1 MKNATKKLL
10 CLLILLLITIFV
22 WQEKSSAQTSEQNL
36 SATANFKA
44 DEAIAPETAIE
55 VTLNRKL
62 QTTEKIAVTIE
73 QTDLT
78 SLFSNTENKFIYN
91 AKVVPLPIGNSNLTV
106 YVVNAVGAW
115 KEISRLTLLVQNPKS
130 EVQSQE
136 TSANNEMPKTEE
148 NKPDETAKTNAEE
161 SKSQTNKNAESV
173 KTDETKAETT
183 KPEEAK
189 TEEGKSETKPEERPQ
204 TTETTEKKS
213 SFNFIP
219 TLTLS
224 LKSQPFQSNFPLENR
239 PAERATSTDFTL
251 QGSIK
256 NEYKFGGISSDSNF
270 DFAGSSFKQEALRFG
285 ELGDKA
291 PNVDLSSYLLNFQVG
306 KAKFSYGHT
315 SFGNSRHLV
324 SSFSARGLSVNIP
337 INSRFDITG
346 GVLNGTSI
354 VGFGN
359 FFGLRNFDHQVQGV
373 TLGIEIFPKRQNALR
388 VEISG
393 FNGYIQP
400 LNNVSEG
407 RINDAEQSRGGSLRL
422 VTQDK
427 TERFKLE
434 FGFTLSRFQNPADT
448 SLDPDGNAV
457 PIAAVSRTAHYLDAS
472 YQVLKDVK
480 LTKTKSVNLNF
491 SFRHEFVEPLFKS
504 LGASASADKT
514 AQDYALDGT
523 IGDIALQF
531 GHTCFNDNLSN
542 VPSILKSLT
551 RANRFSVALPVSA
564 FIGKSDK
571 PSPFFPRLAYS
582 IDQTHQFGAGIP
594 VNGGF
599 EIDLSTIPDQ
609 VNTNQNFSS
618 AWQFS
623 KFNFEYRY
631 NRSVAD
637 NRQTGRETADQ
648 IGFVHGVSVGVNP
661 LAIFGF
667 TVGLNFENSNNLE
680 LAQVNKTKALT
691 FGVNLQ
697 PFKGATFSGNFSNTL
712 AGDAAKTNNNK
723 NINFDMQFAY
733 NFNLEKSKFK
743 KFGMQT
749 FIRFADT
756 FSRNRD
762 FIADVNNR
770 TRTKIINAGLTFNFF

>member
-1 MKNATKKLL
+1 MDAVGEKAMKKATKKLSL
-10 CLLILLLITIFV
+10 ALILLLITISV
-22 WQEKSSAQTSEQNL
+22 WQKKSSAQTSEQNL

-44 DEAIAPETAIE
+44 DAAVAPDTPIE
-55 VTLNRKL
+55 ISFNRKL

-78 SLFSNTENKFIYN
+78 SLFSNTENKFTYN
-91 AKVVPLPIGNSNLTV
+91 AKILPLPSGNSNLTV

-115 KEISRLTLLVQNPKS
+115 KEISRLTLLVQ
-130 EVQSQE
+130 SQE
-136 TSANNEMPKTEE
+136 NSAANEVPKTEE
-148 NKPDETAKTNAEE
+148 TKPNADEEKSESTVNAE
-161 SKSQTNKNAESV
+161 TV
-173 KTDETKAETT
+173 KINETT
-183 KPEEAK
+183 KPEETK
-189 TEEGKSETKPEERPQ
+189 TEEQPQ

-213 SFNFIP
+213 RFNFIP

-239 PAERATSTDFTL
+239 PAKRATSTDFTL

-256 NEYKFGGISSDSNF
+256 NEYKSGNFSSESNF

-306 KAKFSYGHT
+306 KAKFAYGHT

-324 SSFSARGLSVNIP
+324 SSFSARGLSFNIP

-359 FFGLRNFDHQVQGV
+359 LFGLRNLDHQVQGA

-457 PIAAVSRTAHYLDAS
+457 PIAAVSKTAHYLDAS
-472 YQVLKDVK
+472 YQILKDVK
-480 LTKTKSVNLNF
+480 LTKTKNVNLNF
-491 SFRHEFVEPLFKS
+491 AFRHEYVEPLFKS

-514 AQDYALDGT
+514 AQDYALEGT
-523 IGDIALQF
+523 VGDIALQF
-531 GHTCFNDNLSN
+531 GHTRFNDNLSN
-542 VPSILKSLT
+542 VASILKSLT

-564 FIGKSDK
+564 FIGKPDK
-571 PSPFFPRLAYS
+571 PSPFLPRLAYS

-609 VNTNQNFSS
+609 INTNQNFSS

-623 KFNFEYRY
+623 KFNLEYRY
-631 NRSVAD
+631 NNSFAD

-648 IGFVHGVSVGVNP
+648 IGCVHGISVGLNP
-661 LAIFGF
+661 FSILSFN
-667 TVGLNFENSNNLE
+667 VGLNFENSNNLE
-680 LAQVNKTKALT
+680 LTQVNKTKALT
-691 FGVNLQ
+691 LGLNLQ
-697 PFKGATFSGNFSNTL
+697 PFKGATFSGNFSDTL

-723 NINFDMQFAY
+723 NINFDMQFTY

-743 KFGMQT
+743 KFGMQA
-749 FIRFADT
+749 FVRFADT